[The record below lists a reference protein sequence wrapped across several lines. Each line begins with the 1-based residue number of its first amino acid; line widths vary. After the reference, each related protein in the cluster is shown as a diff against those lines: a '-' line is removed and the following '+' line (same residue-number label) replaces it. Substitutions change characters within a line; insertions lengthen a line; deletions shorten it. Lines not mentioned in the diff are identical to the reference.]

1 MTVSIACR
9 HSLKA
14 FRICSLCNLRNVII
28 LVMRGI
34 GNIHESILA
43 PCGHPCDILCGEG
56 RRRCICPWDP
66 FHVPW
71 VTQVHW
77 SVHMFETVGSDCWKR
92 THQCRALNTTGSDS
106 LDNGVDLLETVSDVS
121 FSCHRQPPWHLPIIA
136 NFRQTQELH
145 TRTHHRR
152 PTLTAAVGLNAPNI
166 SALVE

>member
-1 MTVSIACR
+1 M
-9 HSLKA
+9 
-14 FRICSLCNLRNVII
+14 CNLRNVII

-56 RRRCICPWDP
+56 RRRCICLWDP

-77 SVHMFETVGSDCWKR
+77 SVHMFGTVGSDCWKR